1 MNIWMHSFIYFYFKK
16 IYFYVLCKCVD
27 MCLEVHICVSVLRD
41 QKMESGIAV
50 LCHFPFT
57 LLRQGL
63 TLDLGLMFSLLG

>member
-27 MCLEVHICVSVLRD
+27 MCEHICVSVLRD
-41 QKMESGIAV
+41 QKVESGIAV

-63 TLDLGLMFSLLG
+63 TLDVGLMFSLLG